1 MLGGP
6 IILKGWFDCE
16 PASLQLVCESHGT
29 QRFHFAVLCLFKPV
43 FFWVEKSSHLLD
55 SRAAKF
61 TFLVQEC
68 FNFLLEYPQG
78 RDANR
83 VNWAK
88 EKSLAAETHVKQPNA
103 HKIQA
108 QFSSMC
114 LRPFKKA
121 VLRK

>member
-6 IILKGWFDCE
+6 IIQKGWFDCE

-29 QRFHFAVLCLFKPV
+29 QRGSTLQFYVFSSLS

-61 TFLVQEC
+61 TFLVHSPKEC

-88 EKSLAAETHVKQPNA
+88 EKKVELCRDTHVKQQMRIKFKPNS
-103 HKIQA
+103 QV
-108 QFSSMC
+108 C
-114 LRPFKKA
+114 VYDL
-121 VLRK
+121 